1 MGETLKMT
9 LGMQM
14 DVGRTSSRTWL
25 PSRAEP
31 RADPPAPS
39 RDKWAQLSPEPSQTE
54 SRFPS
59 QYLAEPRAE
68 PRAELRAE
76 PSRALS

>member
-31 RADPPAPS
+31 RADPKHQAEKS
-39 RDKWAQLSPEPSQTE
+39 KLS
-54 SRFPS
+54 
-59 QYLAEPRAE
+59 
-68 PRAELRAE
+68 
-76 PSRALS
+76 

>member
-25 PSRAEP
+25 PSRADPELIPSTKP
-31 RADPPAPS
+31 RQVS
-39 RDKWAQLSPEPSQTE
+39 
-54 SRFPS
+54 
-59 QYLAEPRAE
+59 LAEP
-68 PRAELRAE
+68 
-76 PSRALS
+76 